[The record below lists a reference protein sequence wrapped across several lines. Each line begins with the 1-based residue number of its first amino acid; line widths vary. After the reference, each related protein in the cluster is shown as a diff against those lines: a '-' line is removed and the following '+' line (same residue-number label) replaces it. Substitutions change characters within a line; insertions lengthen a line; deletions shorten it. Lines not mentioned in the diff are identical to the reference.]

1 MKAIKYTEKYLKDL
15 FDIYMINPP
24 QDKSKEKNN
33 LAEALSGLGYSKEK
47 VEGIVI
53 GNDSKLFVDYVDA
66 KYTFSKRILF
76 LESKSSLVSC
86 KYVYYYLLANKD
98 RLDSLFCVVGRTFDD
113 KLFSSIGIK
122 YPSLEAQNDIVQE
135 LDFVKDMYEYQL
147 DAYKYLLRYPASY
160 YYRMEIAS
168 GVFWKSH
175 KLGALAKV
183 KILKTR
189 NTDGLPYVHIT
200 PNKIEIANRKII
212 KITNINKEYNQY
224 FLASVLLTSNFL
236 RLLDSNFGIQNY
248 RLENFL
254 VKIPSV
260 NEQERLEELF
270 KHVESVLTDMLE
282 SIKQMEILKKY
293 YFHYSLY
300 RKNFGRD
307 FPMMA
312 KSAPILYSYE
322 NYTAIDSLRTYN
334 TLREELFKSIEKG
347 SIVQYF
353 DAESQM
359 VKLKRK

>member
-1 MKAIKYTEKYLKDL
+1 MKTIKYTEKYLKDL

-33 LAEALSGLGYSKEK
+33 LAEALSGLGYSNGN

-53 GNDSKLFVDYVDA
+53 GNDGNLFVDYVAA

-98 RLDSLFCVVGRTFDD
+98 RLDSLFYAVGRMFDD

-135 LDFVKDMYEYQL
+135 LDFVNDMYEYQL
-147 DAYKYLLRYPASY
+147 EAYKYLLHFPASY
-160 YYRMEIAS
+160 YYRMENAS

-175 KLGALAKV
+175 KLSALANVKV
-183 KILKTR
+183 LKTR
-189 NTDGLPYVHIT
+189 NTDVFPHVRIT
-200 PNKIEIANRKII
+200 SDTIEIANRKII
-212 KITNINKEYNQY
+212 KITNINKEYNPY
-224 FLASVLLTSNFL
+224 FLASVLLRNNFL

-254 VKIPSV
+254 IKVPSV
-260 NEQERLEELF
+260 NEQKRLEELF
-270 KHVESVLTDMLE
+270 KHVETVLADMLE
-282 SIKQMEILKKY
+282 SIEQMDILKTY

-307 FPMMA
+307 FPTMA
-312 KSAPILYSYE
+312 KSAPLKYSYE
-322 NYTAIDSLRTYN
+322 NCTAIDSLRTYN
-334 TLREELFKSIEKG
+334 TLREELFKSIQKG

>member
-1 MKAIKYTEKYLKDL
+1 MKAIKYAEKYMKDL
-15 FDIYMINPP
+15 FDIHMINPS
-24 QDKSKEKNN
+24 QGKEKNN
-33 LAEALSGLGYSKEK
+33 LAEALSSLGYSKGI

-53 GNDSKLFVDYVDA
+53 GNDGNLFVDYVDA

-76 LESKSSLVSC
+76 LESKSRLVSC

-98 RLDSLFCVVGRTFDD
+98 RLDSIFYAVGKTFDD
-113 KLFSSIGIK
+113 KLFSLIGIK
-122 YPSLEAQNDIVQE
+122 YPSLEAQNDIVQD

-147 DAYKYLLRYPASY
+147 EAYKYLLHYPASY

-168 GVFWKSH
+168 GVFWESH
-175 KLGALAKV
+175 KLGALANIKV
-183 KILKTR
+183 LKHR
-189 NTDGLPYVHIT
+189 NTDGFPHVRIT
-200 PNKIEIANRKII
+200 SDTVEIANRKII
-212 KITNINKEYNQY
+212 KIKNINKEHNPY

-254 VKIPSV
+254 IKIPSV

-293 YFHYSLY
+293 YFHYNLY

-307 FPMMA
+307 FPTMA
-312 KSAPILYSYE
+312 KSAPIKYSYE
-322 NYTAIDSLRTYN
+322 NYTAIDSVRTYN

>member
-15 FDIYMINPP
+15 FDIYMITPP

-33 LAEALSGLGYSKEK
+33 LTDALFGLGYSKGNA
-47 VEGIVI
+47 EGIVI
-53 GNDSKLFVDYVDA
+53 GNDGNLFVDYVDA
-66 KYTFSKRILF
+66 KYSFSKRILF

-98 RLDSLFCVVGRTFDD
+98 RLDSLFYSVGRTFDD
-113 KLFSSIGIK
+113 KLFLSIGIK

-135 LDFVKDMYEYQL
+135 LDFISDMYECQL
-147 DAYKYLLRYPASY
+147 EAYKYLLHYPASY
-160 YYRMEIAS
+160 YYRLETAS

-175 KLGALAKV
+175 KLAALANV
-183 KILKTR
+183 NVLKHR
-189 NTDGLPYVHIT
+189 KDGLPYVHIT
-200 PNKIEIANRKII
+200 PNKIEIANKKVI
-212 KITNINKEYNQY
+212 KIKDINKEYNPY
-224 FLASVLLTSNFL
+224 FLASVLLTSKFL

-254 VKIPSV
+254 IKIPSD
-260 NEQERLEELF
+260 NEQKRLEELF
-270 KHVESVLTDMLE
+270 NHVESVLADMLE

-307 FPMMA
+307 FPTMA
-312 KSAPILYSYE
+312 MSAPLKYSYE

-347 SIVQYF
+347 SVVQYF

-359 VKLKRK
+359 VKQKRK